1 MRVCIIIFLICYL
14 SLTGNTSYNSQKIE
28 ERGRAQYQLIQEKSN
43 LPQYG
48 TCWKSGVEYLQRG
61 CKLLTEEIQSEI
73 ALHFTNCFLSM
84 SGHDTYNCG
93 LDKKANVRAICIN
106 SMSDRA
112 FNVYTEFYTHTQNIC
127 AFLQGHVWQEIIT
140 ENTILVSKQLK
151 ETAQNQEGLLAAQK
165 ESLRLQEKMLHHGKV
180 LENILEDLF
189 RQHGDNLNVLL
200 TTITNFQSWII
211 REMSWFD
218 SVIFY
223 TVSIVLSFI
232 CTASYRTSAS
242 RLIIFFLQFLNFLTE
257 RIICSIYVFI
267 SGRDTSN
274 LYSKVYSYIWFSRY
288 VFISFS
294 VFLLV
299 YFAVRHKNYVK
310 QQFEILLSVQKQNSN
325 ILKILQSN
333 PKLLNVSP
341 EIADKIRL
349 NSINENIKAMN
360 NSLDDLKS
368 SKDILNKSQKEL
380 SNDIDNRDKYSELLN
395 LNIRT
400 PTRKRHILISENN
413 VNKQLKGSNVSLDE
427 KYNLRSN
434 RCVKSKPRII

>member
-1 MRVCIIIFLICYL
+1 MLVCISIFLICYL
-14 SLTGNTSYNSQKIE
+14 SLTANTSYNSQIE
-28 ERGRAQYQLIQEKSN
+28 ERGRAQYQLIQEKGN

-48 TCWKSGVEYLQRG
+48 TCWKSGIQYLERG
-61 CKLLTEEIQSEI
+61 CKLLTDEIQSEI

-127 AFLQGHVWQEIIT
+127 AFLQGHVWQEIIA
-140 ENTILVSKQLK
+140 ENTILVGHQLK

-165 ESLRLQEKMLHHGKV
+165 ESLKLQEKMLHHGKV

-200 TTITNFQSWII
+200 STISNFQSWIV

-223 TVSIVLSFI
+223 TVSVVLSFI
-232 CTASYRTSAS
+232 CTSSSRTSAS
-242 RLIIFFLQFLNFLTE
+242 RLIIFFLQFLNFLSE
-257 RIICSIYVFI
+257 RIICSIYIFI
-267 SGRDTSN
+267 SDKDTSN

-288 VFISFS
+288 VFISIS

-299 YFAVRHKNYVK
+299 YFAVNHKSYVQ
-310 QQFEILLSVQKQNSN
+310 QQFEILLSIQKQNSN
-325 ILKILQSN
+325 ILKILQNHPKPLNLN
-333 PKLLNVSP
+333 PEVV
-341 EIADKIRL
+341 DKTYL

-360 NSLDDLKS
+360 NSLGDLKS
-368 SKDILNKSQKEL
+368 SKDLSNKSQKEL
-380 SNDIDNRDKYSELLN
+380 PNDIDNTDKNYDLLN
-395 LNIRT
+395 LSIRT
-400 PTRKRHILISENN
+400 LTRKRHILISDNS
-413 VNKQLKGSNVSLDE
+413 VNKQLKDSNVSFDE

-434 RCVKSKPRII
+434 RCAKSEPRQI